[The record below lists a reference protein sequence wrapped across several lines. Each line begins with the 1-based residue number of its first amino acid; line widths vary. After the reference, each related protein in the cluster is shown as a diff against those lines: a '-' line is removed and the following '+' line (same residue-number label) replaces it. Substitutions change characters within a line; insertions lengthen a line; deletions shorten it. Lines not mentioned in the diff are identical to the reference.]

1 MPQTYDDIDKLLSR
15 LKRVAGELPEARAP
29 GGADT
34 VPVFQHQRL
43 IDEIKAA
50 RDDVGMPLQDVRRP
64 QLAELLAMDRDDA
77 AFLRGLYHH
86 LLGREPDEEG
96 LNNYLR
102 RLPGNGRLFTLYSLA
117 ASEESRRHRDQAGIR
132 VPELDAM
139 HARAQRLFARGR
151 PGRWAFRG
159 LKLWWR
165 LVEYRR
171 RERWALQA
179 QGLRLEARLNQL
191 YGQMIGVM
199 SELDGQLGRVDHF
212 LANQHGAA
220 EEVQRLRDE
229 QAALWS
235 TQQHQRRAFERALA
249 GDAPAYEIPPARVEQ
264 EMLDAYYVA
273 FEAACRGSEAQIRAH
288 LRHYLVQLDQARRA
302 GTQALDLGCGRG
314 EWLALL
320 AEEGFS
326 PRGIDLNIAM
336 VEHCRSQGFDARH
349 QDALSALR
357 ELPDDSQALVSGFH
371 IAEHLPFDTLYAM
384 VDEARRVLAPGGV
397 LILETPNP
405 ENLLVGSHTFYHDP
419 THRNPLTPTAMTFLL
434 TYHGFGE
441 VEVRRFNP
449 YPEEDR
455 VPGDD
460 PLTERVN
467 GHLCGPQDFAVV
479 GLKVPVRQPGDAQ
492 GKPASE
498 EASAP

>member
-1 MPQTYDDIDKLLSR
+1 MPQTFDDIDQLLSR
-15 LKRVAGELPEARAP
+15 LKRVAGELPEAHTA
-29 GGADT
+29 GATRD
-34 VPVFQHQRL
+34 VPVFQHRRL
-43 IDEIKAA
+43 IDELKAA
-50 RDDVGMPLQDVRRP
+50 RDDVGMPLCNARRP
-64 QLAELLAMDRDDA
+64 RLAELLAMDRDDA
-77 AFLRGLYHH
+77 TFLRGLYRH
-86 LLGREPDEEG
+86 LLGREADDEG
-96 LNNYLR
+96 LNHYLAA
-102 RLPGNGRLFTLYSLA
+102 LPRAGRLATLISLA
-117 ASEESRRHRDQAGIR
+117 ASEESRRYRDQADIQM
-132 VPELDAM
+132 PELDAM
-139 HARAQRLFARGR
+139 QARSQRLAERGR
-151 PGRWAFRG
+151 PGRLALRA
-159 LKLWWR
+159 LKRWWR
-165 LVEYRR
+165 WVEFRQ
-171 RERWALQA
+171 RERWAMQA

-212 LANQHGAA
+212 LAHQQSAAA
-220 EEVQRLRDE
+220 EVKRLQDE

-235 TQQHQRRAFERALA
+235 TQQDQRRAFERALTGEA
-249 GDAPAYEIPPARVEQ
+249 LAYDIPPAQVGQ

-288 LRHYLVQLDQARRA
+288 LRHYLVQLDQARSA

-320 AEEGFS
+320 AEEGFT

-336 VEHCRSQGFDARH
+336 VEHCREQGFDARH

-371 IAEHLPFDTLYAM
+371 IAEHLPFDTLYAL

-434 TYHGFGE
+434 TYHGFSE
-441 VEVRRFNP
+441 VQVRRFNP
-449 YPEEDR
+449 YPDDAR
-455 VPGDD
+455 LPGDD
-460 PLTERVN
+460 PLTERIN
-467 GHLCGPQDFAVV
+467 GHLCGPQDFAIV
-479 GLKVPVRQPGDAQ
+479 GRKVASKASGEAAGNAADQEA
-492 GKPASE
+492 PA
-498 EASAP
+498 P